1 VHLGAEVGLHGGVVD
16 EVLGTVDTVELGE
29 SRLVEVH
36 VLIDELPAAGAQVIV
51 DLVEITTA
59 IPHTPPPLQV
69 GIAIVHLLALRYH
82 SHLAGFC
89 LIYYFKSKNK
99 RLFWHVFWLPVG
111 YQLKWV
117 CQRFSPT

>member
-89 LIYYFKSKNK
+89 LIYYLNQKINVCFGTC
-99 RLFWHVFWLPVG
+99 FG
-111 YQLKWV
+111 CQLGI
-117 CQRFSPT
+117 S